1 MKNKKAPYLGGNYSQ
16 LKNREMAV
24 TIFEALKNANYN
36 LDNVKIMG
44 FGIIPLIKAQL
55 NNAVTLLEK
64 GYDLDTE
71 VEPLIKKYGS
81 VENVPENE

>member
-1 MKNKKAPYLGGNYSQ
+1 MKKAPYLGGNYSQ
-16 LKNREMAV
+16 LKNRDMAI
-24 TIFEALKNANYN
+24 TIFESLENANYN
-36 LDNVKIMG
+36 LDNVKIIG
-44 FGIIPLIKAQL
+44 FGIIPMIKAQL